1 MAPTDSDW
9 QGDWLK
15 NQQQFWQS
23 WANMVGQSG
32 SNPTTIGSNPFSP
45 NMGSNPFS
53 PNMGSNPF
61 SPNMGSNPFS
71 PNMGSNP
78 FFPDWSQTLDQWW
91 RLVSPQASDPVSEMF
106 QRIIE
111 TGKSFNKLAEQGYS
125 LGQTEEGQDPIQSWL
140 DNMQKG
146 FEDWSKQISTN
157 KFSLFDNKDSSIPE
171 WMGLNKGAL
180 EIWDTVANSIGLGG
194 VPDIPGLDKSKV
206 ELGRLLKSPALGQW
220 REHQQQLQNITQL
233 LIEFQEADQVY
244 KLAFAQMGIRSI
256 EALRQRLSN
265 ISSDEDKVSTVR
277 EFYDLWVDVNEE
289 IYSEFTM
296 TDEYQVIHG
305 DFVNALMAL
314 RKETNA
320 LTEKLYKAANLPTRS
335 ELNTINKRLQEQ
347 RRENIQLRNEI
358 KKLASQIASK
368 TEKKT
373 KPSSKIQAIPKQDK
387 DLSKIKGVG
396 PKIVEKLHTQGIETL
411 EQIAKMQLAEL
422 EKLDKQIGGNGRI
435 LRDQWGIQANQLLN
449 Q

>member
-32 SNPTTIGSNPFSP
+32 SNPTTI
-45 NMGSNPFS
+45 GSNPFS

-125 LGQTEEGQDPIQSWL
+125 LGQTEEGQDPIQGWL

-320 LTEKLYKAANLPTRS
+320 LTEKLYKSVNLPTRS

>member
-15 NQQQFWQS
+15 NQQHFWQS

-32 SNPTTIGSNPFSP
+32 SSPTT
-45 NMGSNPFS
+45 
-53 PNMGSNPF
+53 MGSNPF

-91 RLVSPQASDPVSEMF
+91 QLVSPQASDPVSEMF

-289 IYSEFTM
+289 IYSEFAM

-320 LTEKLYKAANLPTRS
+320 LTEKLYKAVNLPTRS

-373 KPSSKIQAIPKQDK
+373 KPSSKIQAIPKKDK

>member
-32 SNPTTIGSNPFSP
+32 SNPTT
-45 NMGSNPFS
+45 
-53 PNMGSNPF
+53 
-61 SPNMGSNPFS
+61 MGSNPFS

-194 VPDIPGLDKSKV
+194 VPDIPGLDKGKV
-206 ELGRLLKSPALGQW
+206 EISRLLKSPALGQW

-244 KLAFAQMGIRSI
+244 KLAFAQMGLRSI

>member
-9 QGDWLK
+9 KGDWLK
-15 NQQQFWQS
+15 NQQHFWQS

-53 PNMGSNPF
+53 
-61 SPNMGSNPFS
+61 
-71 PNMGSNP
+71 
-78 FFPDWSQTLDQWW
+78 PDWSQTLDQWW

-125 LGQTEEGQDPIQSWL
+125 LGQTQSQEDPIQSWL

-146 FEDWSKQISTN
+146 FEDWGKQISTN

-244 KLAFAQMGIRSI
+244 KLAFAQMGLRSI

-289 IYSEFTM
+289 VYSEFAM

-305 DFVNALMAL
+305 DFVNSLMAL

-320 LTEKLYKAANLPTRS
+320 LTEKLYKAVNLPTRS
-335 ELNTINKRLQEQ
+335 EINTINKRLQEQ
-347 RRENIQLRNEI
+347 RRENIQLRSEI
-358 KKLASQIASK
+358 KKLAKQIASE
-368 TEKKT
+368 TKKT
-373 KPSSKIQAIPKQDK
+373 HVTTATVNSTLKEHK
-387 DLSKIKGVG
+387 DLSTIKGVG
-396 PKIVEKLHTQGIETL
+396 PKLVEKLHTQGIKTL
-411 EQIAKMQLAEL
+411 EQIAKMKTAEL
-422 EKLDKQIGGNGRI
+422 EALDKQIGGKGRV
-435 LRDQWGIQANQLLN
+435 LRDQWATQAKQLIK

>member
-32 SNPTTIGSNPFSP
+32 SNPTTI
-45 NMGSNPFS
+45 
-53 PNMGSNPF
+53 GSNPF

-320 LTEKLYKAANLPTRS
+320 LTEKLYKAVNLPTRS

>member
-32 SNPTTIGSNPFSP
+32 SNPTTI
-45 NMGSNPFS
+45 GSNPFS

-244 KLAFAQMGIRSI
+244 KLAFAQMGLRSI

>member
-15 NQQQFWQS
+15 NQQHFWQS
-23 WANMVGQSG
+23 WANMAGQSG

-45 NMGSNPFS
+45 NIGSNPFS
-53 PNMGSNPF
+53 PNIGSNPFFPNMGSNPF
-61 SPNMGSNPFS
+61 S
-71 PNMGSNP
+71 
-78 FFPDWSQTLDQWW
+78 PDWSQTLDQWW

-125 LGQTEEGQDPIQSWL
+125 FGQTDGQEDLVQSWL

-146 FEDWSKQISTN
+146 FEDWSSQISTH
-157 KFSLFDNKDSSIPE
+157 KFSFNDNNDSSIPE

-194 VPDIPGLDKSKV
+194 VPDIPGLDKSKI
-206 ELGRLLKSPALGQW
+206 EISRLLKSPALGQW
-220 REHQQQLQNITQL
+220 REHQQQLQNIAQL

-256 EALRQRLSN
+256 DALRQRLSN
-265 ISSDEDKVSTVR
+265 IGSDEEKVSTVR
-277 EFYDLWVDVNEE
+277 EFYDLWVEVNEE

-320 LTEKLYKAANLPTRS
+320 LTEKMYKALNLPTRS

-368 TEKKT
+368 SEKKT
-373 KPSSKIQAIPKQDK
+373 EPTSKSQTTLRQDK
-387 DLSKIKGVG
+387 DLAKIKGVG

-422 EKLDKQIGGNGRI
+422 EKLDKKIGGNGRI

>member
-15 NQQQFWQS
+15 NQQHFWQS
-23 WANMVGQSG
+23 WANIAGQSG

-45 NMGSNPFS
+45 NI
-53 PNMGSNPF
+53 
-61 SPNMGSNPFS
+61 GSNPFS

-78 FFPDWSQTLDQWW
+78 FFPNMGSNPFSPDWSQTLDQWW

-125 LGQTEEGQDPIQSWL
+125 FGQTEGQEDLVQSWL
-140 DNMQKG
+140 NNMQKG
-146 FEDWSKQISTN
+146 FEDWSSQISTH
-157 KFSLFDNKDSSIPE
+157 KFSFNDNNNSSIPE

-194 VPDIPGLDKSKV
+194 VPDIPGLDKSKI
-206 ELGRLLKSPALGQW
+206 EISRLLKSPALGQW
-220 REHQQQLQNITQL
+220 REHQQQLQNIAQL

-256 EALRQRLSN
+256 DALRQRLSN
-265 ISSDEDKVSTVR
+265 IGSDEEKVSTVR

-320 LTEKLYKAANLPTRS
+320 LTEKMYKALNLPTRS

-368 TEKKT
+368 SEKKT
-373 KPSSKIQAIPKQDK
+373 EPTSKSQTTLRQDK
-387 DLSKIKGVG
+387 DLAKIKGVG

-422 EKLDKQIGGNGRI
+422 EKLDEQIGGNGRI

-449 Q
+449 H

>member
-32 SNPTTIGSNPFSP
+32 SNPTTI
-45 NMGSNPFS
+45 GSNPFS

-125 LGQTEEGQDPIQSWL
+125 LGQTEEGQDPIQGWL

-244 KLAFAQMGIRSI
+244 KLAFAQMGLRSI

>member
-15 NQQQFWQS
+15 NQQHFWQS

-32 SNPTTIGSNPFSP
+32 SSPTT
-45 NMGSNPFS
+45 
-53 PNMGSNPF
+53 
-61 SPNMGSNPFS
+61 MGSNPFS

-91 RLVSPQASDPVSEMF
+91 QLVSPQASDPVSEMF

-289 IYSEFTM
+289 IYSEFAM

-305 DFVNALMAL
+305 DFVNSLMAL

-320 LTEKLYKAANLPTRS
+320 LTEKLYKSVNLPTRS

-358 KKLASQIASK
+358 KRLASQIDSR

-373 KPSSKIQAIPKQDK
+373 KPSSKSQAISGQDK

-435 LRDQWGIQANQLLN
+435 LRDQWGIQASQLLN

>member
-32 SNPTTIGSNPFSP
+32 SNPTTI
-45 NMGSNPFS
+45 GSNPFS

-289 IYSEFTM
+289 IYSEFAM

-320 LTEKLYKAANLPTRS
+320 LTEKLYKAVNLPTRS

>member
-32 SNPTTIGSNPFSP
+32 SNPTTI
-45 NMGSNPFS
+45 
-53 PNMGSNPF
+53 
-61 SPNMGSNPFS
+61 GSNPFS

>member
-15 NQQQFWQS
+15 NQQHFWQS
-23 WANMVGQSG
+23 WANMAGQSG

-45 NMGSNPFS
+45 NIGSNPFS
-53 PNMGSNPF
+53 PNIGSNPFFPNMGSNPF
-61 SPNMGSNPFS
+61 S
-71 PNMGSNP
+71 
-78 FFPDWSQTLDQWW
+78 PDWSQTLDQWW

-125 LGQTEEGQDPIQSWL
+125 FGQTEGQEDLVQSWL
-140 DNMQKG
+140 NNMQKG
-146 FEDWSKQISTN
+146 FEDWSSQISTH
-157 KFSLFDNKDSSIPE
+157 KFSFNDNNNSSIPE

-194 VPDIPGLDKSKV
+194 VPDIPGLDKSKI
-206 ELGRLLKSPALGQW
+206 EISRLLKSPALGQW
-220 REHQQQLQNITQL
+220 REHQQQLQNIAQL

-256 EALRQRLSN
+256 DALRQRLSN
-265 ISSDEDKVSTVR
+265 IGSDEEKISTVR
-277 EFYDLWVDVNEE
+277 EFYDLWVEVNEE

-320 LTEKLYKAANLPTRS
+320 LTEKMYKALNLPTRS

-368 TEKKT
+368 SEKKT
-373 KPSSKIQAIPKQDK
+373 EPTSKSQTTLRQDK
-387 DLSKIKGVG
+387 DLAKIKGVG

-422 EKLDKQIGGNGRI
+422 EKLDKKIGGNGRI

>member
-1 MAPTDSDW
+1 MTPTDSDW
-9 QGDWLK
+9 KGDWLK
-15 NQQQFWQS
+15 TQQQFWQS

-61 SPNMGSNPFS
+61 SP
-71 PNMGSNP
+71 
-78 FFPDWSQTLDQWW
+78 DWSQTLDQWW

-106 QRIIE
+106 ERIVE
-111 TGKSFNKLAEQGYS
+111 TGKNFNKLAEQGFGF
-125 LGQTEEGQDPIQSWL
+125 GQTQNQEDVIQSWL
-140 DNMQKG
+140 DNMKKG
-146 FEDWSKQISTN
+146 FEDWSNQISTN
-157 KFSLFDNKDSSIPE
+157 KFSLFTDSDSLIPE

-180 EIWDTVANSIGLGG
+180 EIWDTLANSIGLGG
-194 VPDIPGLDKSKV
+194 IPDIPGLDKGKV
-206 ELGRLLKSPALGQW
+206 EVDRLLKSPALGQW
-220 REHQQQLQNITQL
+220 REHQQQLQTIAQL

-244 KLAFAQMGIRSI
+244 KLAFAQMSLRSV
-256 EALRQRLSN
+256 EALRKRLTNN
-265 ISSDEDKVSTVR
+265 ISSNEEKISTVR
-277 EFYDLWVDVNEE
+277 DFYDLWVDVNEE
-289 IYSEFTM
+289 IYSEFAM
-296 TDEYQVIHG
+296 TDEYQVLHG
-305 DFVNALMAL
+305 DFVNSLMAL

-320 LTEKLYKAANLPTRS
+320 FTEKLYKAANLPTRS
-335 ELNTINKRLQEQ
+335 EINTINKRLQEQ
-347 RRENIQLRNEI
+347 RRENIRLKSEI
-358 KKLASQIASK
+358 NKLASQIASK

-373 KPSSKIQAIPKQDK
+373 KTSSKSQTIPRQHK

-449 Q
+449 H

>member
-15 NQQQFWQS
+15 NQQHFWQS
-23 WANMVGQSG
+23 WANIAGQSG

-45 NMGSNPFS
+45 NI
-53 PNMGSNPF
+53 
-61 SPNMGSNPFS
+61 GSNPFS

-78 FFPDWSQTLDQWW
+78 FFPNMGSNPFSPDWSQTLDQWW

-125 LGQTEEGQDPIQSWL
+125 FGQTDGQEDLVQSWL

-146 FEDWSKQISTN
+146 FEDWSSQISTH
-157 KFSLFDNKDSSIPE
+157 KFSFNDNKDSSIPE

-194 VPDIPGLDKSKV
+194 VPDIPGLDKSKI
-206 ELGRLLKSPALGQW
+206 EISRLLKSPALGQW
-220 REHQQQLQNITQL
+220 REHQQQLQNIAQL

-256 EALRQRLSN
+256 DALRQRLSN
-265 ISSDEDKVSTVR
+265 IGSDEEKVSTVR

-320 LTEKLYKAANLPTRS
+320 LTEKMYKALNLPTRS

-358 KKLASQIASK
+358 KKLANQIASK
-368 TEKKT
+368 SEKKT
-373 KPSSKIQAIPKQDK
+373 EPTSKSQTTLRQDK
-387 DLSKIKGVG
+387 DLAKIKGVG

-422 EKLDKQIGGNGRI
+422 EKLDKKIGGNGRI

>member
-9 QGDWLK
+9 KGDWLK
-15 NQQQFWQS
+15 NQQHFWQS

-53 PNMGSNPF
+53 P
-61 SPNMGSNPFS
+61 
-71 PNMGSNP
+71 
-78 FFPDWSQTLDQWW
+78 DWSQTLDQWW

-111 TGKSFNKLAEQGYS
+111 TGKNFNKLAEQGYS
-125 LGQTEEGQDPIQSWL
+125 LGQTQSQEDPIQSWL

-146 FEDWSKQISTN
+146 FEDWGKQISTN

-180 EIWDTVANSIGLGG
+180 EIWDAVANSIGLGG
-194 VPDIPGLDKSKV
+194 VPDIPGLEKGKV
-206 ELGRLLKSPALGQW
+206 ELSRLLKSPALGQW
-220 REHQQQLQNITQL
+220 REHQQQLQNIAQL

-289 IYSEFTM
+289 IYSEFAM

-305 DFVNALMAL
+305 DFVNSLMAL
-314 RKETNA
+314 RKETNS
-320 LTEKLYKAANLPTRS
+320 LTEKLYKAVNLPTRS
-335 ELNTINKRLQEQ
+335 ELNSINKRLQEQ

-358 KKLASQIASK
+358 KRLASQIDRR

-373 KPSSKIQAIPKQDK
+373 KPSSKSQAISGQDK

>member
-9 QGDWLK
+9 KGDWLK
-15 NQQQFWQS
+15 NQQHFWQS

-53 PNMGSNPF
+53 P
-61 SPNMGSNPFS
+61 
-71 PNMGSNP
+71 
-78 FFPDWSQTLDQWW
+78 DWSQTLDQWW

-111 TGKSFNKLAEQGYS
+111 TGKNFNKLAEQGYS
-125 LGQTEEGQDPIQSWL
+125 LGQTQSQEDPIQSWL

-180 EIWDTVANSIGLGG
+180 EIWDAVANSIGLGG
-194 VPDIPGLDKSKV
+194 VPDIPGLEKGKV
-206 ELGRLLKSPALGQW
+206 ELSRLLKSPALGQW
-220 REHQQQLQNITQL
+220 REHQQQLQNIAQL

-289 IYSEFTM
+289 IYSEFAM

-305 DFVNALMAL
+305 DFVNSLMAL
-314 RKETNA
+314 RKETNS
-320 LTEKLYKAANLPTRS
+320 LTEKLYKAVNLPTRS

-358 KKLASQIASK
+358 KRLASQIDRR

-373 KPSSKIQAIPKQDK
+373 KPSSKSQAISGQDK

>member
-32 SNPTTIGSNPFSP
+32 SNPTTI
-45 NMGSNPFS
+45 GSNPFS

-140 DNMQKG
+140 DNMHKG

-244 KLAFAQMGIRSI
+244 KLAFAQMGLRSI

-320 LTEKLYKAANLPTRS
+320 LTEKLYKAVNLPTRS

>member
-1 MAPTDSDW
+1 
-9 QGDWLK
+9 
-15 NQQQFWQS
+15 
-23 WANMVGQSG
+23 MVGQSG
-32 SNPTTIGSNPFSP
+32 SNPTTI
-45 NMGSNPFS
+45 
-53 PNMGSNPF
+53 GSNPF

-140 DNMQKG
+140 DNMKKG

-289 IYSEFTM
+289 IYSEFAM

-396 PKIVEKLHTQGIETL
+396 TK
-411 EQIAKMQLAEL
+411 
-422 EKLDKQIGGNGRI
+422 NS
-435 LRDQWGIQANQLLN
+435 
-449 Q
+449 

>member
-32 SNPTTIGSNPFSP
+32 SNPTTI
-45 NMGSNPFS
+45 
-53 PNMGSNPF
+53 GSNPF

-244 KLAFAQMGIRSI
+244 KLAFAQMGLRSI

>member
-1 MAPTDSDW
+1 MTPTDSDW

-15 NQQQFWQS
+15 NQQHFWQS
-23 WANMVGQSG
+23 WANMAGQSG

-45 NMGSNPFS
+45 NIGSNPFS
-53 PNMGSNPF
+53 PNIGSNPFFPNMGSNPF
-61 SPNMGSNPFS
+61 S
-71 PNMGSNP
+71 
-78 FFPDWSQTLDQWW
+78 PDWSQTLDQWW

-106 QRIIE
+106 QRIVE

-125 LGQTEEGQDPIQSWL
+125 FGQTDGQEDLVQSWL

-146 FEDWSKQISTN
+146 FEDWSSQISTH
-157 KFSLFDNKDSSIPE
+157 KFSFNDNNNSSIPE

-194 VPDIPGLDKSKV
+194 VPDIPGLDKSKI
-206 ELGRLLKSPALGQW
+206 EISRLLKSPALGQW
-220 REHQQQLQNITQL
+220 REHQQQLQNIAQL

-256 EALRQRLSN
+256 DALRQRLSN
-265 ISSDEDKVSTVR
+265 IGSDEEKISTVR
-277 EFYDLWVDVNEE
+277 EFYDLWVEVNEE

-320 LTEKLYKAANLPTRS
+320 LTEKMYKALNLPTRS

-368 TEKKT
+368 SEKKT
-373 KPSSKIQAIPKQDK
+373 EPTSKSQTTLRQDK
-387 DLSKIKGVG
+387 DLAKIKGVG

-422 EKLDKQIGGNGRI
+422 EKLDKKIGGNGRI

>member
-1 MAPTDSDW
+1 
-9 QGDWLK
+9 
-15 NQQQFWQS
+15 
-23 WANMVGQSG
+23 
-32 SNPTTIGSNPFSP
+32 
-45 NMGSNPFS
+45 
-53 PNMGSNPF
+53 
-61 SPNMGSNPFS
+61 
-71 PNMGSNP
+71 MGSNP

-125 LGQTEEGQDPIQSWL
+125 FGQTEDQEDLVQSWL
-140 DNMQKG
+140 NNMQKG

-320 LTEKLYKAANLPTRS
+320 LTEKLYKAVNLPTRS

-347 RRENIQLRNEI
+347 RRENIQLKSEI
-358 KKLASQIASK
+358 NKLASQIASK

>member
-61 SPNMGSNPFS
+61 SPNMGSNPF
-71 PNMGSNP
+71 
-78 FFPDWSQTLDQWW
+78 FPDWSQTLDQWW

-106 QRIIE
+106 QRIVE

-244 KLAFAQMGIRSI
+244 KLAFAQMSLRSV

-265 ISSDEDKVSTVR
+265 ISSNEEKISTVR
-277 EFYDLWVDVNEE
+277 DFYDLWVDVNEE
-289 IYSEFTM
+289 IYSEFAM
-296 TDEYQVIHG
+296 TDEYQVLHG

-320 LTEKLYKAANLPTRS
+320 FTEKLYKAVNLPTRS
-335 ELNTINKRLQEQ
+335 EINTINKRLQEQ
-347 RRENIQLRNEI
+347 RRENIRLKSEI
-358 KKLASQIASK
+358 NKLASQIASK
-368 TEKKT
+368 TKKKT

-422 EKLDKQIGGNGRI
+422 EKLDEQIGGNGRI

-449 Q
+449 H

>member
-32 SNPTTIGSNPFSP
+32 SNPTTI
-45 NMGSNPFS
+45 GSNPFS

-125 LGQTEEGQDPIQSWL
+125 LGQTEEGQDPIQGWL

-244 KLAFAQMGIRSI
+244 KLAFAQMSLRSV

-265 ISSDEDKVSTVR
+265 ISSNEEKISTVR
-277 EFYDLWVDVNEE
+277 DFYDLWVDVNEE
-289 IYSEFTM
+289 IYSEFAM
-296 TDEYQVIHG
+296 TDEYQVLHG

-320 LTEKLYKAANLPTRS
+320 FTEKLYKAVNLPTRS
-335 ELNTINKRLQEQ
+335 EINTINKRLQEQ
-347 RRENIQLRNEI
+347 RRENIRLKSEI
-358 KKLASQIASK
+358 NKLASQIASK
-368 TEKKT
+368 TKKKT

-422 EKLDKQIGGNGRI
+422 EKLDEQIGGNGRI

-449 Q
+449 H

>member
-9 QGDWLK
+9 KGDWLK
-15 NQQQFWQS
+15 NQQHFWQS

-45 NMGSNPFS
+45 NMGSNPFF

-61 SPNMGSNPFS
+61 S
-71 PNMGSNP
+71 
-78 FFPDWSQTLDQWW
+78 PDWSQTLDQWW

-111 TGKSFNKLAEQGYS
+111 TGKNFNKLAEQGYS
-125 LGQTEEGQDPIQSWL
+125 LGQTQSQEDPIQSWL

-146 FEDWSKQISTN
+146 FEDWGKQISTN

-180 EIWDTVANSIGLGG
+180 EIWDAVANSIGLGG
-194 VPDIPGLDKSKV
+194 VPDIPGLEKGKV
-206 ELGRLLKSPALGQW
+206 ELSRLLKSPALGQW
-220 REHQQQLQNITQL
+220 REHQQQLQNIAQL

-289 IYSEFTM
+289 IYSEFAM

-305 DFVNALMAL
+305 DFVNSLMAL
-314 RKETNA
+314 CKETNS
-320 LTEKLYKAANLPTRS
+320 LTEKLYKAVNLPTRS
-335 ELNTINKRLQEQ
+335 ELNSINKRLQEQ

-358 KKLASQIASK
+358 KRLASQIDRR

-373 KPSSKIQAIPKQDK
+373 KPSSKNQAIPGQDK

>member
-1 MAPTDSDW
+1 MVPTDSDW

-15 NQQQFWQS
+15 NQQHFWQS

-45 NMGSNPFS
+45 NMGSNPFF

-61 SPNMGSNPFS
+61 S
-71 PNMGSNP
+71 
-78 FFPDWSQTLDQWW
+78 PDWSQTLDQWW

-125 LGQTEEGQDPIQSWL
+125 LGQTEGQKDPIQSWL

-146 FEDWSKQISTN
+146 FEDWSKQISTH
-157 KFSLFDNKDSSIPE
+157 KFSLFDNKGSSIPE

-180 EIWDTVANSIGLGG
+180 DIWDAVANSIGLGG
-194 VPDIPGLDKSKV
+194 VPDIPGLDKGKV
-206 ELGRLLKSPALGQW
+206 ELSRLLKSPALGQW
-220 REHQQQLQNITQL
+220 REHQQQLQNISQL

-265 ISSDEDKVSTVR
+265 IGSDEDKVSTVR

-289 IYSEFTM
+289 IYSEFAM

-305 DFVNALMAL
+305 DFVNSLMAL

-320 LTEKLYKAANLPTRS
+320 LTEKLYKAVNLPTRS

-358 KKLASQIASK
+358 KRLASQIDSR

-373 KPSSKIQAIPKQDK
+373 KPSSKSQAIPGQDK

-435 LRDQWGIQANQLLN
+435 LRDQWGIQASQLLN

>member
-1 MAPTDSDW
+1 MTPTDSDW
-9 QGDWLK
+9 KGDWLK
-15 NQQQFWQS
+15 TQQQFWQS

-71 PNMGSNP
+71 P
-78 FFPDWSQTLDQWW
+78 DWSQTLDQWW

-106 QRIIE
+106 ERIVE
-111 TGKSFNKLAEQGYS
+111 TGKNFNKLAEQGFGF
-125 LGQTEEGQDPIQSWL
+125 GQTQNQEDVIQSWL
-140 DNMQKG
+140 DNMKKG
-146 FEDWSKQISTN
+146 FEDWSNQISTN

-180 EIWDTVANSIGLGG
+180 EIWDTLANSIGLGG
-194 VPDIPGLDKSKV
+194 IPDIPGLDKGKV
-206 ELGRLLKSPALGQW
+206 EVDRLLKSPALGQW
-220 REHQQQLQNITQL
+220 REHQQQLQTIAQL

-244 KLAFAQMGIRSI
+244 KLAFAQMSLRSV

-265 ISSDEDKVSTVR
+265 ISSNEEKISTVR
-277 EFYDLWVDVNEE
+277 DFYDLWVDVNEE
-289 IYSEFTM
+289 IYSEFAM
-296 TDEYQVIHG
+296 TDEYQVLHG

-320 LTEKLYKAANLPTRS
+320 FTEKLYKAVNLPTRS
-335 ELNTINKRLQEQ
+335 EINTINKRLQEQ
-347 RRENIQLRNEI
+347 RRENIRLKSEI
-358 KKLASQIASK
+358 NKLASQIASK
-368 TEKKT
+368 TKKKT

-422 EKLDKQIGGNGRI
+422 EKLDKKIGGNGRI

>member
-32 SNPTTIGSNPFSP
+32 SNPTTI
-45 NMGSNPFS
+45 GSNPFS

>member
-1 MAPTDSDW
+1 
-9 QGDWLK
+9 
-15 NQQQFWQS
+15 
-23 WANMVGQSG
+23 
-32 SNPTTIGSNPFSP
+32 
-45 NMGSNPFS
+45 
-53 PNMGSNPF
+53 
-61 SPNMGSNPFS
+61 
-71 PNMGSNP
+71 
-78 FFPDWSQTLDQWW
+78 
-91 RLVSPQASDPVSEMF
+91 MF

-125 LGQTEEGQDPIQSWL
+125 FGQTEGQEDLVQSWL
-140 DNMQKG
+140 NNMQKG
-146 FEDWSKQISTN
+146 FEDWSSQISTH
-157 KFSLFDNKDSSIPE
+157 KFSFNDNNNSSIPE

-194 VPDIPGLDKSKV
+194 VPDIPGLDKSKI
-206 ELGRLLKSPALGQW
+206 EISRLLKSPALGQW
-220 REHQQQLQNITQL
+220 REHQQQLQNIAQL

-256 EALRQRLSN
+256 DALRQRLSN
-265 ISSDEDKVSTVR
+265 IGSDEEKVSTVR

-320 LTEKLYKAANLPTRS
+320 LTEKLYKSLNLPTRS

-358 KKLASQIASK
+358 KKLANQIASK
-368 TEKKT
+368 SEKKT
-373 KPSSKIQAIPKQDK
+373 EPTSKSQTTLRQDK
-387 DLSKIKGVG
+387 DLAKIKGVG

-411 EQIAKMQLAEL
+411 EQIAKMQLVEL
-422 EKLDKQIGGNGRI
+422 EKLDKKIGGNGRI

>member
-32 SNPTTIGSNPFSP
+32 SNPTTI
-45 NMGSNPFS
+45 GSNPFS

-358 KKLASQIASK
+358 KRLASQIDSR

-373 KPSSKIQAIPKQDK
+373 KPSSKSQAIPGQDK

-435 LRDQWGIQANQLLN
+435 LRDQWGIQASQLLN

>member
-32 SNPTTIGSNPFSP
+32 SNPTTI
-45 NMGSNPFS
+45 GSNPFS

-449 Q
+449 H

>member
-15 NQQQFWQS
+15 NQQHFWQS
-23 WANMVGQSG
+23 WANMAGQSG

-61 SPNMGSNPFS
+61 SP
-71 PNMGSNP
+71 
-78 FFPDWSQTLDQWW
+78 DWSQTLDQWW

-106 QRIIE
+106 ERIVE
-111 TGKSFNKLAEQGYS
+111 TGKNFNKLAEQGFGF
-125 LGQTEEGQDPIQSWL
+125 GQTQNQEDVIQSWL
-140 DNMQKG
+140 DNMKKG
-146 FEDWSKQISTN
+146 FEDWSNQISTN

-194 VPDIPGLDKSKV
+194 VPDIPGLDKSKI
-206 ELGRLLKSPALGQW
+206 EISRLLKSPALGQW
-220 REHQQQLQNITQL
+220 REHQQQLQNIAQL

-256 EALRQRLSN
+256 DALRQRLSN
-265 ISSDEDKVSTVR
+265 IGSDEEKVSTVR

-320 LTEKLYKAANLPTRS
+320 LTEKLYKSLNLPTRS

-422 EKLDKQIGGNGRI
+422 EKLDKKIGGNGRI

>member
-1 MAPTDSDW
+1 MTPTDSDW
-9 QGDWLK
+9 KGDWLK
-15 NQQQFWQS
+15 TQQQFWQS

-61 SPNMGSNPFS
+61 SP
-71 PNMGSNP
+71 
-78 FFPDWSQTLDQWW
+78 DWSQTLDQWW

-106 QRIIE
+106 ERIVE
-111 TGKSFNKLAEQGYS
+111 TGKNFNKLAEQGFGF
-125 LGQTEEGQDPIQSWL
+125 GQTQNQEDVIQSWL
-140 DNMQKG
+140 DNMKKG
-146 FEDWSKQISTN
+146 FEDWSNQISTN
-157 KFSLFDNKDSSIPE
+157 KFSLFTDSDSLIPE

-180 EIWDTVANSIGLGG
+180 EIWDTLANSIGLGG
-194 VPDIPGLDKSKV
+194 IPDIPGLDKGKV
-206 ELGRLLKSPALGQW
+206 EVDRLLKSPALGQW
-220 REHQQQLQNITQL
+220 REHQQQLQTIAQL

-244 KLAFAQMGIRSI
+244 KLAFAQMSLRSV
-256 EALRQRLSN
+256 EALRKRLTNN
-265 ISSDEDKVSTVR
+265 ISSNEEKISTVR
-277 EFYDLWVDVNEE
+277 DFYDLWVDVNEE
-289 IYSEFTM
+289 IYSEFAM

-305 DFVNALMAL
+305 DFVNSLMAL

-320 LTEKLYKAANLPTRS
+320 FTEKLYKAANLPTRS
-335 ELNTINKRLQEQ
+335 EINTINKRLQEQ
-347 RRENIQLRNEI
+347 RRENIRLKSEI
-358 KKLASQIASK
+358 NKLASQIASK

-373 KPSSKIQAIPKQDK
+373 KTSSKSQTIPRQHK

-449 Q
+449 H

>member
-1 MAPTDSDW
+1 
-9 QGDWLK
+9 
-15 NQQQFWQS
+15 
-23 WANMVGQSG
+23 
-32 SNPTTIGSNPFSP
+32 
-45 NMGSNPFS
+45 MGSNPFS
-53 PNMGSNPF
+53 
-61 SPNMGSNPFS
+61 
-71 PNMGSNP
+71 
-78 FFPDWSQTLDQWW
+78 PDWSQTLDQWW

-125 LGQTEEGQDPIQSWL
+125 FGQTDGQEDLVQSWL

-146 FEDWSKQISTN
+146 FEDWSSQISTH
-157 KFSLFDNKDSSIPE
+157 KFSFNDNKDSSIPE

-194 VPDIPGLDKSKV
+194 VPDIPGLDKGKV
-206 ELGRLLKSPALGQW
+206 EISRLLKSPALGQW
-220 REHQQQLQNITQL
+220 REHQQQLQNIAQL

-256 EALRQRLSN
+256 DALRQRLSN
-265 ISSDEDKVSTVR
+265 IGSDEEKVSTVR

-320 LTEKLYKAANLPTRS
+320 LTEKMYKALNLPTRS

-368 TEKKT
+368 SEKKT
-373 KPSSKIQAIPKQDK
+373 EPTSKSQTTLRQDK
-387 DLSKIKGVG
+387 DLAKIKGVG

-422 EKLDKQIGGNGRI
+422 EKLDKKIGGNGRI

>member
-32 SNPTTIGSNPFSP
+32 SNPTTI
-45 NMGSNPFS
+45 GSNPFS

-140 DNMQKG
+140 DNMHKG